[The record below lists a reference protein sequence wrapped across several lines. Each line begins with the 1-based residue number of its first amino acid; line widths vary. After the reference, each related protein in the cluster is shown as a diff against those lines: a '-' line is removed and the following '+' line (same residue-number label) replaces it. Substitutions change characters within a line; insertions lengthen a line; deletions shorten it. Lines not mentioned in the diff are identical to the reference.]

1 MTIVTT
7 MCKLLIAML
16 IGFYLFKKNILT
28 KEVNAKL
35 SSMIVQ
41 ITCPCIIL
49 NSLSTVSHDDTGMVL
64 KLFLAG
70 VVMYVIF
77 PILAWI
83 ITKIMR
89 VPAHL
94 RGTYMC
100 MLIFSNNSFMGY
112 PVVQALYGDSAIFYI
127 TIFNMPFSILFFSM
141 GLHLLKKDAAIES
154 GNFVKEKLNFRSFII
169 TELLPPLRHWLF
181 ILQIFPMPDIF
192 YACVGFVG
200 NITTPL
206 SMIIIGASMAAA
218 SFGEIK
224 KERGIWPMLPIRL
237 AVMPVI
243 VWFFMH
249 LVTKDVTL
257 INICTIGAGMPV
269 ASLVAMGAAPYPRQS
284 RSASIGVA
292 ISTIVSLVTIPIM
305 AVLLGA

>member
-77 PILAWI
+77 PIMAWI

-141 GLHLLKKDAAIES
+141 GLHLLKKDAAIAS
-154 GNFVKEKLNFRSFII
+154 GNFVKEKLNLRSFINNGI
-169 TELLPPLRHWLF
+169 IASVASLV
-181 ILQIFPMPDIF
+181 IF

-218 SFGEIK
+218 SLGDIK
-224 KERGIWPMLPIRL
+224 KEKAIWPMLPIRL

-243 VWFFMH
+243 VWLFMH